1 MRDDELIAIL
11 KGARRV
17 AVVGISADPARQS
30 HAVAAYLRREGFEIV
45 PVNPR
50 LDTWEGLRAFGSLAE
65 VPGALDAAAVFR
77 RPEHVPEV
85 VDDAIA
91 KGVPVVWL

>member
-1 MRDDELIAIL
+1 MSDDAILAIL
-11 KGARRV
+11 KRARRV

-50 LDTWEGLRAFGSLAE
+50 LETWEGLRAFGSLAE
-65 VPGALDAAAVFR
+65 VPGAIDVADVFR